1 MVNVMIR
8 LLHTADLHLGATLP
22 ELGAGAARR
31 QADVIETFERIIT
44 LAIKSEVHLLLVAGD
59 LFDSPWPSQDLLGRV
74 EAALRR
80 LHERGIQT
88 VLLPGDKEAVAAAD
102 RWRAFPGAL
111 VVKPSPQAAQT
122 LMVAGRPVH
131 FQAVTPD
138 TWNDD
143 VPAEPETSPVP
154 GVRIGLLYLVEPFK
168 DGIAIDSEQVDDLA
182 FDYLALGGF
191 HQYRELTFEERLC
204 GCCPGSPEGLRFGEN
219 GARYCA
225 LVTLEEGRVAVERH
239 TVNRRFLEERTLALD
254 GCDDQEEAGRR
265 ILDDA
270 SANLLLRLTLTGQVE
285 IPLDAEQLRRQ
296 CEDAFFTLQLTD
308 QTRLLDSRFAARVAQ
323 ESTVRGLLVRRAR
336 ALRDRVAPDQHS
348 LVEEGLRE
356 VLVRCR
362 RLSGEE
368 P

>member
-1 MVNVMIR
+1 MVDAMIR
-8 LLHTADLHLGATLP
+8 LLHTADLHLGATFP
-22 ELGAGAARR
+22 ELGARAARR

-59 LFDSPWPSQDLLGRV
+59 LFDSAWPPQDLLGRV

-88 VLLPGDKEAVAAAD
+88 VLLPGDRETAAAAD

-111 VVKPSPQAAQT
+111 VVTPSPQAAQT

-138 TWNDD
+138 TWND
-143 VPAEPETSPVP
+143 VQTERETSSAP
-154 GVRIGLLYLVEPFK
+154 GVRIGLLYLAEPFK
-168 DGIAIDSEQVDDLA
+168 DGIAIDPEQVDDVA

-191 HQYRELTFEERLC
+191 HQYHELTFGERLC

-225 LVTLEEGRVAVERH
+225 LVTLEDGHVAVERH
-239 TVNRRFLEERTLALD
+239 TVNRRFLEAKALALD
-254 GCDDQEEAGRR
+254 GCDDPEEAGRR

-270 SANLLLRLTLTGQVE
+270 GANLLLRLTLTGQVE

-296 CEDAFFTLQLTD
+296 CEDAFFALQLTD
-308 QTRLLDSRFAARVAQ
+308 QTRLLDSRFAVRVAQ

-336 ALRDRVAPDQHS
+336 ELRDRVAPDQHS

-362 RLSGEE
+362 RLDGEDL
-368 P
+368 